1 MYELGKGKY
10 RRDVWWS
17 SIVLICVIGLQ
28 CSHLV
33 YGELFMHLKLQL
45 RFSLPILGQMMI
57 NCHPGL
63 RSINDVIPSALERK
77 MRHE

>member
-1 MYELGKGKY
+1 M
-10 RRDVWWS
+10 VP
-17 SIVLICVIGLQ
+17 ICMIDLQ

-45 RFSLPILGQMMI
+45 RFSLPILGQIKI
-57 NCHPGL
+57 NRHPGL
-63 RSINDVIPSALERK
+63 RSINDVIPSALERQ